1 VPRYSIITPVYD
13 PPEDVLRA
21 CLDSVARQEFT
32 DWEHC
37 LVDDAST
44 QPHVARVL
52 EEYASRDRRFTVRRR
67 PVNGGIIAASQDA
80 LAMATGEFVALL
92 DHDDLLTRDALAS
105 VEAVACTDPELD
117 YCYSDEDY
125 LSPEGEYINPF
136 YKPDWSPER
145 FRSQMYTGHLSVA
158 RRTLVEEVGGFRPG
172 FEGSQDYD
180 LVLRVTE
187 RARSIRHVAKVLY
200 HWRILPES
208 VANNATAKPYAYEAG
223 RRAVQDH
230 CDRTGRRATVTDG
243 VVPGV
248 YRVQREVDGEPLV
261 SVVIPTRG
269 SRARVWGVDRCFV
282 VEAVRSLVERARY
295 QHLEIICVV
304 DLPTPPEV
312 IAQLEAI
319 AGDRLKL
326 VWYDRPFNFS
336 EKINLGAAHA
346 TGDLMLILNDDVEV
360 ESPDFI
366 ETMVGLIAEDDVA
379 MVGAKLLFADGR
391 LQHAGHVYNG
401 DPYHAYFGYP
411 ADHLGACSVLACQR
425 EASGVTAAC
434 ALVKMSVWDEIGGMT
449 PQLAGNFNDVD
460 FSLKIRARGYR
471 ILWTPYAVLY
481 HFESMTREPT
491 VKDEELRV
499 IRERWA
505 TPLRNDPYYNPNLEP
520 LRDDWMERPRR

>member
-1 VPRYSIITPVYD
+1 
-13 PPEDVLRA
+13 
-21 CLDSVARQEFT
+21 
-32 DWEHC
+32 
-37 LVDDAST
+37 
-44 QPHVARVL
+44 
-52 EEYASRDRRFTVRRR
+52 
-67 PVNGGIIAASQDA
+67 
-80 LAMATGEFVALL
+80 
-92 DHDDLLTRDALAS
+92 
-105 VEAVACTDPELD
+105 
-117 YCYSDEDY
+117 
-125 LSPEGEYINPF
+125 
-136 YKPDWSPER
+136 
-145 FRSQMYTGHLSVA
+145 MYTGHLSVA

-187 RARSIRHVAKVLY
+187 RARSIRHVARVLY

-208 VANNATAKPYAYEAG
+208 VANNAAAKPYAYEAG

-230 CDRTGRRATVTDG
+230 CDRTGRRATVSDG

-248 YRVQREVDGEPLV
+248 YRVQREFDGEPLV

-295 QHLEIICVV
+295 TNLEIICVV
-304 DLPTPPEV
+304 DLPTPPEA
-312 IAQLEAI
+312 IAELEAI
-319 AGDRLKL
+319 AGDRLRL

-346 TGDLMLILNDDVEV
+346 TGELMLILNDDVEV

-366 ETMVGLIAEDDVA
+366 ETMVGLIQEDDVA

-425 EASGVTAAC
+425 ETSGVTAAC
-434 ALVKMSVWDEIGGMT
+434 ALVKMSIWDEIGGMT

-491 VKDEELRV
+491 VQDEELRV

>member
-1 VPRYSIITPVYD
+1 MPRYSIITPVYD

-21 CLDSVARQEFT
+21 CLDSVAKQTCT

-52 EEYASRDRRFTVRRR
+52 EEYASKDRRFRVMRR
-67 PVNGGIIAASQDA
+67 PTNGGIIAASQDA
-80 LAMATGEFVALL
+80 LDLATGEFVALL
-92 DHDDLLTRDALAS
+92 DHDDLLTKDALAE
-105 VEAVACTDPELD
+105 VDLVASTDPALD

-125 LSPEGEYINPF
+125 LTPEGAFVDPF

-158 RRTLVEEVGGFRPG
+158 RRTLVQEVGGFRPG
-172 FEGSQDYD
+172 YEGSQDYD

-187 RARSIRHVAKVLY
+187 RARSIRHIAKVLY
-200 HWRILPES
+200 HWRILPAS
-208 VANNATAKPYAYEAG
+208 VANNAEAKPWAYEAG

-248 YRVQREVDGEPLV
+248 YRVERALDGEPLV

-269 SRARVWGVDRCFV
+269 SSARVWGVDRCFV

-295 QHLEIICVV
+295 QRLEIICVV
-304 DLPTPPEV
+304 DRPTPPAV
-312 IAQLEAI
+312 IAELERL
-319 AGDRLKL
+319 AGDRLVL

-336 EKINLGAAHA
+336 EKVNLGAAHA
-346 TGDLMLILNDDVEV
+346 TGDLLLLLNDDIEV

-366 ETMVGLIAEDDVA
+366 ETMIGLIQEDDVA

-391 LQHAGHVYNG
+391 LQHAGHVYNH
-401 DPYHAYFGYP
+401 DPFHAYFGYP
-411 ADHLGACSVLACQR
+411 ADHLGACSILACQR
-425 EASGVTAAC
+425 ETSGVTAAC
-434 ALVKMSVWDEIGGMT
+434 ALVKMSVWNEVGGMT
-449 PQLAGNFNDVD
+449 PELAGNFNDVD

-481 HFESMTREPT
+481 HFESMTRDPY
-491 VKDEELRV
+491 VNKDELRV
-499 IRERWA
+499 MRERWA
-505 TPLRNDPYYNPNLEP
+505 TPMANDPYYNPNLEP